1 MLLREEYIE
10 QAYFFQ
16 TLGERLPQNIPIQ
29 DILVQVRDE
38 TLSTTKLPLAL
49 DYMLAELCT
58 NGSVAPAMSQLSHY
72 FSPFQTYLVQEAE
85 DEQGAFDLRTA
96 VQILQHE
103 AEYRAENPDRPG
115 LFLYQ
120 LESICHNRL
129 PYDAGLLAISQDSF
143 YDQDWQQWILIVR
156 RQIGIVDIADLIFMR
171 SWHLIHSQNRRS
183 KEPVLPENPIL
194 FGEKEGKIALANS
207 RKDPLFLFAALQR
220 HLGYPQVPRPKPVD
234 DSKNKL
240 AVLQQKVDQ
249 LSVRTK
255 LLEDES
261 RGGIDLSQ
269 YYTAPE

>member
-16 TLGERLPQNIPIQ
+16 ILGERLPQNIPIQ

-72 FSPFQTYLVQEAE
+72 FTPFQTYLMQEAE
-85 DEQGAFDLRTA
+85 DEKGMFDLRTA
-96 VQILQHE
+96 VKILQHE
-103 AEYRAENPDRPG
+103 SEYRADNPDRPG

-120 LESICHNRL
+120 LESLCHNRL
-129 PYDAGLLAISQDSF
+129 QYDAGLLAISQDSF

-171 SWHLIHSQNRRS
+171 SWHLIHTQNRQTT
-183 KEPVLPENPIL
+183 EPVLPEHPIL

-220 HLGYPQVPRPKPVD
+220 HLGYPQVPRPKPFD

-240 AVLQQKVDQ
+240 AMLQQKIDQ